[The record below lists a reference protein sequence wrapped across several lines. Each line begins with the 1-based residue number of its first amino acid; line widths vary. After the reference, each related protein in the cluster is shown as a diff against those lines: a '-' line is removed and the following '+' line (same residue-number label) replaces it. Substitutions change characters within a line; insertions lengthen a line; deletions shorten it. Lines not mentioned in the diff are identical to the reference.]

1 MDVDV
6 QTVGQ
11 GSVRPS
17 SAPASV
23 EPSLDPHS
31 KSYMEVMG
39 KSPHLSDPEVMGQ
52 ITASTE
58 AGPSSVEAKRQ
69 RANYKRIK
77 AKIELDKS
85 ENARTSPVA
94 PIPC

>member
-1 MDVDV
+1 M
-6 QTVGQ
+6 
-11 GSVRPS
+11 RPS

-39 KSPHLSDPEVMGQ
+39 KSPHLNYPEGMGQ

-58 AGPSSVEAKRQ
+58 AGLSSIEAKR
-69 RANYKRIK
+69 
-77 AKIELDKS
+77 
-85 ENARTSPVA
+85 
-94 PIPC
+94 